1 MNLIELEKKIKEHEV
16 IQKFK
21 DGVTDA
27 MLHGTR
33 DEKQSHHY
41 YKQGYDFGIELFCKQ
56 EEWTH
61 DWCSCQVMSAI
72 AHTLGVS
79 AFATYLLILP
89 RYLSAQ

>member
-1 MNLIELEKKIKEHEV
+1 MAVERDQLSTENKTKGDDMNLIELEKKIKEHEV

-41 YKQGYDFGIELFCKQ
+41 YKQGYDFGIDLFCKQ

-61 DWCSCQVMSAI
+61 E
-72 AHTLGVS
+72 
-79 AFATYLLILP
+79 
-89 RYLSAQ
+89 